1 MVLEAKPIFRP
12 PDVHGKKS
20 VKIMRLHA
28 GAAAPIR
35 VSMNL
40 PEKTLNCF
48 KCGFLVPMLRKLIKK
63 FKKNAF
69 PI

>member
-1 MVLEAKPIFRP
+1 MALEAKPIFHP

-20 VKIMRLHA
+20 VKIMRLNA

-35 VSMNL
+35 VSTNL

-48 KCGFLVPMLRKLIKK
+48 KGGFLVPVAQADQKIKK
-63 FKKNAF
+63 KKK
-69 PI
+69 